1 MAWFRAVF
9 FAACLLPAAAQ
20 EGRRLGTAIENF
32 EFAFKDSNGTDMQ
45 DGEEID
51 QIVMSFNFGS
61 STGNGDAVEITVPGA
76 LFTTGTTLT
85 AAAYSGGG
93 RRMEDGTDEYGRR
106 LSTACVVQNTPTPPT
121 VQTCS
126 FDPSSTCLRIHLA
139 RSGGGACQAGD
150 TVSATSFTGTLPT
163 MPAGNIGVSLQLT
176 TGAPP
181 AAVPGAIA
189 SQTVVIL
196 QTNGV
201 AISDPIT
208 FYKGKKTK
216 FWLPLSGEH
225 LLVRTPDISIYGS
238 VFQGPR
244 ADLQWF
250 DRFSLRL
257 PDGRKVLEVGVKRES
272 VNQNNTASRHHRTFN
287 QLDIKLGNSKEPLKK
302 LERALWKIT
311 DSSVKVAIGTE
322 RYDPPRLHGQPITE
336 YINVETDSISFL
348 IIASHAGN
356 EFPGDIELQKKHAHL
371 DWITQE
377 MFGTKSYT
385 GILPQIWGVQQPL
398 SAEVAAML
406 QSPTESAQICVEV

>member
-1 MAWFRAVF
+1 
-9 FAACLLPAAAQ
+9 
-20 EGRRLGTAIENF
+20 
-32 EFAFKDSNGTDMQ
+32 MQ

-61 STGNGDAVEITVPGA
+61 ATGNGDAVEVTLPGHI
-76 LFTTGTTLT
+76 FTLGTTLT
-85 AAAYSGGG
+85 SAAYSGGG
-93 RRMEDGTDEYGRR
+93 RRMEGGTDEYGRR
-106 LSTACVVQNTPTPPT
+106 LSTACVVKTSPTPT
-121 VQTCS
+121 VQVCS
-126 FDPSSTCLRIHLA
+126 FDSSQTCLRIHLE
-139 RSGGGACQAGD
+139 RTGGAPCQATD
-150 TVSATSFTGTLPT
+150 VVSATSFTGNLPT
-163 MPAGNIGVSLQLT
+163 MPAGNINVVLQLT
-176 TGAPP
+176 TGSPP
-181 AAVPGAIA
+181 TAVAGAIA

-216 FWLPLSGEH
+216 FWLPLTGEH
-225 LLVRTPDISIYGS
+225 LLVQTPDIGIYGS

-257 PDGRKVLEVGVKRES
+257 PDGRKVLEVGVKRDS
-272 VNQNNTASRHHRTFN
+272 VNQNNTATRHATRHHRTFS
-287 QLDIKLGNSKEPLKK
+287 QLDIKLGNSKEPLRT

-377 MFGTKSYT
+377 MIGTRSYT

-398 SAEVAAML
+398 SAEVADML